1 VEEAETM
8 SVRTARWV
16 LLTLATALLLGAC
29 ARPKPERQ
37 VLVPTIPD
45 AEAAAVTIV
54 VETPTDAPIVE
65 EAAAPTETSET
76 EATEEAEPTLVAEPT
91 NEPTL
96 PPATATEVPSP
107 TALPT
112 EVPTAAPTPTAEPE
126 TFTYRV
132 QQGDTL
138 GSIAARFGTTSR
150 EIAALNNLP
159 SSYVIKLGQ
168 NLRIPG
174 TGPEPVDA
182 IGTITYRVRSGETL
196 SLIALRHRTSTAAI
210 LQANASI
217 GSPQQ
222 LQAGALIT
230 VPIGTEGPVV
240 AHTVAAGET
249 LASIADDYGVS
260 AQSILSMNA
269 LTDASQVEDGQ
280 VLYIPQ

>member
-1 VEEAETM
+1 
-8 SVRTARWV
+8 
-16 LLTLATALLLGAC
+16 
-29 ARPKPERQ
+29 
-37 VLVPTIPD
+37 
-45 AEAAAVTIV
+45 
-54 VETPTDAPIVE
+54 
-65 EAAAPTETSET
+65 
-76 EATEEAEPTLVAEPT
+76 
-91 NEPTL
+91 
-96 PPATATEVPSP
+96 
-107 TALPT
+107 
-112 EVPTAAPTPTAEPE
+112 VPTAAPTPTAEPE

-174 TGPEPVDA
+174 TGPEPVEA